1 MTAIRGATRQ
11 IASFGA
17 IGVASTLAYVALYAG
32 LRSVSSAAAAN
43 AMALVVTAVANTAA
57 NRRLTFEVQGRDG
70 LARDHV
76 AGLLALAAALAI
88 TSAALAGLDFI
99 TPRHGRLT
107 EIVVL
112 VAANA
117 TATLVRFLLLR
128 SALIH
133 RARSAGMPPAGTLAT
148 LSTSERTRG

>member
-1 MTAIRGATRQ
+1 M
-11 IASFGA
+11 
-17 IGVASTLAYVALYAG
+17 ASTLAYVALYAG

-88 TSAALAGLDFI
+88 TSAAPAMDKYRVEMCLA
-99 TPRHGRLT
+99 
-107 EIVVL
+107 
-112 VAANA
+112 
-117 TATLVRFLLLR
+117 FLLLLTIGNLR
-128 SALIH
+128 GMSQG
-133 RARSAGMPPAGTLAT
+133 RAQFTMQYDHYEPVLQHVADEVIKKYA
-148 LSTSERTRG
+148 